1 MKTSGHRGTAG
12 PRAISVAV
20 LAVLLV
26 SLGAVAVTPAQA
38 APAAWSGRYTMVTYA
53 SQKGGTSPAAR
64 LPESDISAVF
74 TMTTSCAG
82 GRCVAT
88 AIGPAS
94 SNPTVPNPLSYSWD
108 GQQWK
113 IAYDW
118 VWQCPIGAAGQSQW
132 SPAQSFTYYTP
143 QPDGSLRGMWSTDIA
158 SGACRGNVVM
168 PVAAFPA

>member
-1 MKTSGHRGTAG
+1 MTGPRRRATGAAVFAALLVGLCAVTAG
-12 PRAISVAV
+12 PAH
-20 LAVLLV
+20 
-26 SLGAVAVTPAQA
+26 A
-38 APAAWSGRYTMVTYA
+38 APGAWSGRYLIVTYA

-64 LPESDISAVF
+64 LPEADASAVYSV
-74 TMTTSCAG
+74 TTSCSGA
-82 GRCVAT
+82 RCVAT

-94 SNPTVPNPLSYSWD
+94 ANPTVPNPLSYSWD

-118 VWQCPIGAAGQSQW
+118 VWQCPIGGAGQSQW
-132 SPAQSFTYYTP
+132 SPAESFTYFTP
-143 QPDGSLRGMWSTDIA
+143 QSDGSLRGMWSTDIA

>member
-1 MKTSGHRGTAG
+1 MTATRRRATGAAVFAALLVGLCAATAG
-12 PRAISVAV
+12 PAH
-20 LAVLLV
+20 
-26 SLGAVAVTPAQA
+26 A
-38 APAAWSGRYTMVTYA
+38 APSGWSGRYLMVTYA

-64 LPESDISAVF
+64 LPEPDASAVY
-74 TMTTSCAG
+74 TVTTSCAG

-94 SNPTVPNPLSYSWD
+94 ANPTVPNPLSYSWD

-118 VWQCPIGAAGQSQW
+118 VWQCPVGGAGQSQW
-132 SPAQSFTYYTP
+132 SPAESFTYFTP